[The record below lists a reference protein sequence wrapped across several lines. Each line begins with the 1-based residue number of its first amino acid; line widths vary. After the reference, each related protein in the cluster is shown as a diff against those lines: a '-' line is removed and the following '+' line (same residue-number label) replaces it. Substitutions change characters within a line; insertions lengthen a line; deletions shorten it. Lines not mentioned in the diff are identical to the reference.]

1 MALHAKMRMINGSLG
16 EIIFRTC
23 GPYAE
28 CRRDLCAE
36 IFPMG
41 NSECHY
47 SCCEE
52 DLCNGESGFHV
63 SFTFLFIILLTTFA
77 VTFFV
82 MRKSTYKK
90 LNFGKRTD
98 NTLHHL

>member
-1 MALHAKMRMINGSLG
+1 MAFHVKIRMINGSLG

-28 CRRDLCAE
+28 CRDLCAE
-36 IFPMG
+36 MFPMG

-52 DLCNGESGFHV
+52 DLCNGEFGFHL

-77 VTFFV
+77 VTFLV
-82 MRKSTYKK
+82 IRKSRYKN
-90 LNFGKRTD
+90 L
-98 NTLHHL
+98 